1 MANQEQ
7 LEKLLAGVDGW
18 NKWREY
24 NPSIHPNLEGANLR
38 QLDLSKANFSKTN
51 LRKSFLGGAYLSQ
64 TNLHN
69 TDLSEAYLG
78 GAYFSGTYHDKTHY
92 DSLEK
97 SYGDR
102 LLRLYKIMD
111 SEIKMDDD
119 KLTLMTDNDSNR
131 IQTRFTFSG
140 KTVTYYVQMREYT
153 LSGAIF
159 KNAILEETNFID
171 VDLSGVKC
179 LDEIIHGSYSFL
191 GMKTI
196 FLSKGKIP
204 VKFLRGCGLSDWE
217 IESAKLYLPGLSADQ
232 VTDIGYKVIQL
243 RAGNP
248 IQYYSVFISYSTKD
262 QEFAQRL
269 YDDLQDSGV
278 RCWFAPHDVQ
288 GGKKLHEQIDSAI
301 QRNDRTLLILSDAS
315 MESEWVKT
323 EIAKTRQKESQEK
336 RQVLFPIRLV
346 DFSKIQE
353 WVCFDADRGKDSAR
367 EIREYYIPDFSHWQE
382 EKSYRPSFERL
393 LKDLRAKAK
402 DN

>member
-1 MANQEQ
+1 
-7 LEKLLAGVDGW
+7 
-18 NKWREY
+18 
-24 NPSIHPNLEGANLR
+24 
-38 QLDLSKANFSKTN
+38 
-51 LRKSFLGGAYLSQ
+51 
-64 TNLHN
+64 
-69 TDLSEAYLG
+69 
-78 GAYFSGTYHDKTHY
+78 
-92 DSLEK
+92 
-97 SYGDR
+97 
-102 LLRLYKIMD
+102 
-111 SEIKMDDD
+111 
-119 KLTLMTDNDSNR
+119 
-131 IQTRFTFSG
+131 
-140 KTVTYYVQMREYT
+140 
-153 LSGAIF
+153 
-159 KNAILEETNFID
+159 
-171 VDLSGVKC
+171 
-179 LDEIIHGSYSFL
+179 
-191 GMKTI
+191 MKTI